1 MMPLRAIAPAGAPI
15 GIGDLTRWA
24 GAGLSGGDLPKMLE
38 GAITTRF
45 GVQHCSV
52 TSSGRAGLTLLL
64 RAMRRVAPAERD
76 EVIVPSYTCYSVAAA
91 VVRAG
96 LRPRIVDISADT
108 LDYSPEALAATDWS
122 RVLAIVASSLYGLP
136 ADLPELVRVARSHG
150 AFLIDD
156 AAQAMGGKIAGQWC
170 GTWGDAGLFSFDKG
184 KSVSAVRGGAVVTNR
199 ATLAAA
205 LDAEMET
212 LLPSGRGSASR
223 DVGLALSSFVLLR
236 PWLYWIPNSIPQLG
250 LGKTV
255 YSTEF
260 AMERPSRALSSLGAV
275 MMRRLDEFT
284 ATRRANADAL
294 LAGSSSVP
302 GLQTISPLRESEPV
316 YLRLPLLAVDGDAR
330 ARAVAALV
338 AAGIG
343 ASASYPA
350 SIADIPALRGL
361 LATPVEASVGR
372 DVASRIFTLPTHAYV
387 SARDIERTVAIL
399 TRQLQ
404 VAA

>member
-15 GIGDLTRWA
+15 GFGDLTRWA
-24 GAGLSGGDLPKMLE
+24 GAGLQGGDLPKMLE
-38 GAITTRF
+38 RAITTRF
-45 GVQHCSV
+45 GVQHCAV

-64 RAMRRVAPAERD
+64 QAMRRVAPAGRD

-96 LRPRIVDISADT
+96 FRPRVVDISVDT
-108 LDYSPEALAATDWS
+108 LDYSPEALAAADWS
-122 RVLAIVASSLYGLP
+122 RVIAIVATSLYGLP
-136 ADLPELVRVARSHG
+136 GDLPELVRVARGHG
-150 AFLIDD
+150 AFLVDD
-156 AAQAMGGKIAGQWC
+156 AAQAMGGKVGDQWC

-199 ATLAAA
+199 SNLAAA
-205 LDAEMET
+205 LDAEMT
-212 LLPSGRGSASR
+212 ALLPSGRGSASR

-236 PWLYWIPNSIPQLG
+236 PWLYWIPSNIPQLG

-255 YSTEF
+255 YSTDF
-260 AMERPSRALSSLGAV
+260 AVERPSRALSSLGAV

-284 ATRRANADAL
+284 ATRRANAEML
-294 LAGSSSVP
+294 LAGLRSVP
-302 GLQTISPLRESEPV
+302 GLRTISPVPGSEPV
-316 YLRLPLLAVDGDAR
+316 YLRLPVLAADSNAR
-330 ARAVAALV
+330 GRAIAALV

-350 SIADIPALRGL
+350 SIVDIPALQGV
-361 LATPVEASVGR
+361 LAGPVDAAVGR
-372 DVASRIFTLPTHAYV
+372 DVASRIFTLPTHAFV
-387 SARDIERTVAIL
+387 NARDIERTVAIL
-399 TRQLQ
+399 AQ